1 MNNENLS
8 KEYRF
13 SSTNQPPP
21 ESKRVPKI
29 KTLIKKTIR
38 ENFDVFKDKIKD
50 GNDRFWKIGMDE
62 ISEKVNKHKV
72 NASITNKLDDKDKES
87 IKKELIDI
95 LKKEI
100 NV

>member
-1 MNNENLS
+1 MNDENLRPN
-8 KEYRF
+8 RF

-38 ENFDVFKDKIKD
+38 ENFDVFKGKIKD
-50 GNDRFWKIGMDE
+50 GNDKFWKIGMDE
-62 ISEKVNKHKV
+62 ISEKVNKHEIKG
-72 NASITNKLDDKDKES
+72 KLETKIEDKEI

-95 LKKEI
+95 LKEELNK